1 MSGAREER
9 RAYRLSAPN
18 PECQSACCS
27 SITLVSAAWPWDLQ
41 GHTTSATVPRLGEA
55 SSPAVLVVTDFLHPL
70 DDVTVK
76 FFLNGDVRHGRGW
89 CGAVPVLLAGRD
101 PDHITRPYLLDWF
114 AFALDPATA
123 CRDDEGL
130 TERMRMLGSPC
141 TRLESDAGTL
151 NKCRIR
157 CLKKRSIRTVP
168 VNHSDG
174 PLTEGCEPIL
184 LISIFCILSLDGFVI
199 WWSYSPKPLESV
211 RQLWTVPSHPSG
223 RRSSNIKL
231 YPLK

>member
-1 MSGAREER
+1 MRANRWPPITMASPFFGCLDLLRKCSPTNDHLRPIPFGSFAKRFHFSPKQEAAAHSGR
-9 RAYRLSAPN
+9 RTIPLFLSAYGQCDN
-18 PECQSACCS
+18 AARCS
-27 SITLVSAAWPWDLQ
+27 NRDSTE
-41 GHTTSATVPRLGEA
+41 G
-55 SSPAVLVVTDFLHPL
+55 SSQDRSHSTRA
-70 DDVTVK
+70 
-76 FFLNGDVRHGRGW
+76 GDGDKRE
-89 CGAVPVLLAGRD
+89 
-101 PDHITRPYLLDWF
+101 
-114 AFALDPATA
+114 AFASTFLP
-123 CRDDEGL
+123 
-130 TERMRMLGSPC
+130 GS
-141 TRLESDAGTL
+141 SDAGTL

-168 VNHSDG
+168 VHHSDG

-184 LISIFCILSLDGFVI
+184 LISIFCIPSLDGFVI